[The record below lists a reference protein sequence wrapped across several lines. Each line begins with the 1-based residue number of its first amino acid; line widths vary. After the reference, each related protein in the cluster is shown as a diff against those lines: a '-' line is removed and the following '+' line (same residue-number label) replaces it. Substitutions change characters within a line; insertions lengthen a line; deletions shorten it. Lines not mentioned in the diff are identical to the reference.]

1 MQTEKKDILHN
12 NRELGI
18 FFSHMQKKSIAFL
31 RKNYSLSLEAAEDV
45 YQDSCLAMYENI
57 HTGKL
62 VSLTSKAST
71 YFTKVCMFQALKKIR
86 DTKPAD
92 SMTEAPYNGN
102 RIDALIGLD
111 GGFTIGQQQAMEK
124 IIKSLPTPCNQI
136 LWAYYY
142 DEMSMEE
149 IAKIINFSNANSVKT
164 KKSQCMS
171 RLKDNYSDVIKELMY
186 E

>member
-1 MQTEKKDILHN
+1 MQTEKDGILHN
-12 NRELGI
+12 DKELNI

-31 RKNYSLSLEAAEDV
+31 RKNYSFSLETAEDV

-71 YFTKVCMFQALKKIR
+71 YFTKVCMFQALKRIR

-92 SMTEAPYNGN
+92 SMNEAPYNAN
-102 RIDALIGLD
+102 KIEALVGID
-111 GGFTIGQQQAMEK
+111 GGFSIGQQQAMEK

-171 RLKDNYSDVIKELMY
+171 KLKDNYSDVIKELMY

>member
-1 MQTEKKDILHN
+1 MQTEKDDILHN
-12 NRELGI
+12 SKELNI

-31 RKNYSLSLEAAEDV
+31 RKNYSLSIETAKDV
-45 YQDSCLAMYENI
+45 YQDSCLAMYKNI
-57 HTGKL
+57 HTGK
-62 VSLTSKAST
+62 VSLTSKASA

-86 DTKPAD
+86 DAKPTD
-92 SMTEAPYNGN
+92 SVDDTSYNAN
-102 RIDALIGLD
+102 KIDALIGLD
-111 GGFTIGQQQAMEK
+111 SGFSIEQQQAMEK

-171 RLKDNYSDVIKELMY
+171 KLKANYSNVIKELMY